1 MFFISRPA
9 AFVLFFLLLC
19 SSVPAQEPP
28 FTATRNKKAEF
39 LFGQALQQHQMLDYS
54 KALSTLD
61 KCIKLDPEFVDAW
74 MLIAD
79 IHGKNE
85 NYGKSIEIYEK
96 VKTIR
101 PEFPLAYFS
110 LANDAFKS
118 ADYERAYENIEKY
131 LQMPDYFQPDLI
143 IASPSKRSSKTARI
157 VAEELG
163 MDTKLV
169 SFESELYEAGI
180 DKVLHVIRN
189 IDDRYNTVMLV
200 GHNPVFTGIV
210 GFLTN
215 SFLEHLP
222 TSGIAVVRFDTATWK
237 IIKHYTGELVH
248 TDSPKNMRA

>member
-1 MFFISRPA
+1 MKTLIFMRHSKASKDDPGASDFDRP
-9 AFVLFFLLLC
+9 LTERGKGD
-19 SSVPAQEPP
+19 AQE
-28 FTATRNKKAEF
+28 
-39 LFGQALQQHQMLDYS
+39 M
-54 KALSTLD
+54 
-61 KCIKLDPEFVDAW
+61 
-74 MLIAD
+74 
-79 IHGKNE
+79 GKR
-85 NYGKSIEIYEK
+85 
-96 VKTIR
+96 IR
-101 PEFPLAYFS
+101 
-110 LANDAFKS
+110 KS
-118 ADYERAYENIEKY
+118 A
-131 LQMPDYFQPDLI
+131 FQPDLI